1 LEWPLQVTAAGPTGR
16 ADPSPGG
23 KFEQPRVLIYG
34 LAKESTLGLAKYMCV
49 TWQELSRRLAQGE
62 QAIIDEVNDRS
73 KLDQMKQQIED
84 LRIELELLR
93 KDGNST
99 LLGAKGEEEQRL
111 SAAAYAM
118 EEDLEETRECL
129 AYVMDEQA
137 GSSDKKFR
145 NGWKRDCDRY
155 TGEVRADRQ
164 AEDGLKWEE
173 LGS

>member
-1 LEWPLQVTAAGPTGR
+1 
-16 ADPSPGG
+16 
-23 KFEQPRVLIYG
+23 
-34 LAKESTLGLAKYMCV
+34 MCV

-73 KLDQMKQQIED
+73 KLDQMKQQLED
-84 LRIELELLR
+84 RRMELELLR

-99 LLGAKGEEEQRL
+99 LLGVQEEELQRL
-111 SAAAYAM
+111 SAKANAM
-118 EEDLEETRECL
+118 EEEMEETRECL